1 MRTSESDRWGH
12 QLSRSPEKRSNNVSG
27 DSTRDGNNG
36 QQIRPTVDVEEG
48 MEKTLDDNAAAAE
61 EYDEVEEEEAVE
73 NVANANEG

>member
-1 MRTSESDRWGH
+1 MFDGSGK
-12 QLSRSPEKRSNNVSG
+12 QVSG

-36 QQIRPTVDVEEG
+36 HQIRPTVDVEEG
-48 MEKTLDDNAAAAE
+48 MEKTLYDNAAAAE

>member
-1 MRTSESDRWGH
+1 MFDGSGK
-12 QLSRSPEKRSNNVSG
+12 QVSG

-61 EYDEVEEEEAVE
+61 EYDEVERCV
-73 NVANANEG
+73 